1 MSDYKD
7 YYQTL
12 GVSKDADA
20 KEIKRAFRK
29 LAAQHHPDRN
39 PDDPKAE
46 EKFKEINEAYTVLS
60 DEEKRKFYDQ
70 FGTADGV
77 PPFQGGN
84 FTGGFAGGD
93 FSDFFSKLFGGAAG
107 GGTSDFGFGG
117 DFTGYA
123 NPRPPRVNAT
133 LAVSLEQA
141 FHGVT
146 TTINVNG
153 KRIDVK
159 IPEGAK
165 NGTKLRLKGQAEGG
179 ADLYLTL
186 EHEPHPMFR
195 LNGANVYVT
204 IDVPDY
210 VAVLG
215 GEVNVPTLAGPLTMN
230 LPAGVQAGR
239 KLRLKGQGWH
249 KNAEE
254 RGDTYAE
261 VRIIIPE
268 DADEEVQEAY
278 KQIRALLEPV
288 DADSDAESNDT
299 EAT

>member
-107 GGTSDFGFGG
+107 GGASDFGFGG

-123 NPRPPRVNAT
+123 NPRPTRVNAT

-215 GEVNVPTLAGPLTMN
+215 GDVNVPTLAGPLTMN

-249 KNAEE
+249 KNADE

-261 VRIIIPE
+261 VRIVIPE
-268 DADEEVQEAY
+268 DISEELQLAY
-278 KQIRALLEPV
+278 AKIRELTEG
-288 DADSDAESNDT
+288 DSDKHDPSPTA
-299 EAT
+299 